1 VRQHAP
7 HPRGGGPIIFD
18 WPNTTQK
25 IKIKPQI
32 KYIVISMP
40 PLGCL
45 YRLQEIDELRAKVN
59 GIKCGAIGNM
69 LGTHWELH

>member
-1 VRQHAP
+1 M
-7 HPRGGGPIIFD
+7 HPTQGGGRSQSSLIGP
-18 WPNTTQK
+18 TQK

>member
-1 VRQHAP
+1 
-7 HPRGGGPIIFD
+7 
-18 WPNTTQK
+18 
-25 IKIKPQI
+25 
-32 KYIVISMP
+32 MP

-59 GIKCGAIGNM
+59 GIKCGAIGNT